1 MFSYGSACKAII
13 ALTGAAWLI
22 AACGSSSSST
32 TGSSVSS
39 TSSTSQS
46 PIKVMQIGTFESPG
60 LSLIDAEY
68 GVKARVAQINAAG
81 GINGHK
87 IDVSYC
93 NDAFNADTAEACART
108 AVQNGDVAIVG
119 GASGVSPVIFPILK
133 QAGIPWL
140 AGTGS
145 GGPIEQT
152 SDLSYPLT
160 GGTQSVEVG
169 MGRIL
174 TDLGDK
180 NIVVIVADAA
190 AAFPAG
196 DAVKQGLTLGGG
208 TSTRVLA
215 TIGAPDFSSVA
226 SAALSHHPDG
236 VAIASVPTDA
246 PRIILAL
253 RQAGYKGAI
262 STLAGIVSEQAI
274 QSLGSNAANL
284 YLLSDLM
291 PTTYTSNPAIQA
303 FTAGMMAAGY
313 GAANIDTQSL
323 GGWNAV
329 NFFAAIVKY
338 IGSGAI
344 TSQAI
349 IKELANLPSP
359 ISLGT
364 VPDYKG
370 VPSPPLV
377 AAYPRVPT
385 FDIYASEVSA
395 TGTQAPYNNGQPF
408 NPLG

>member
-1 MFSYGSACKAII
+1 MPRYGSACKTIV
-13 ALTGAAWLI
+13 ALTGTALII
-22 AACGSSSSST
+22 AACGSSG
-32 TGSSVSS
+32 GSGSGSNS
-39 TSSTSQS
+39 AHSA
-46 PIKVMQIGTFESPG
+46 IKVMQIGTFASSS

-68 GVKARVAQINAAG
+68 GVKARVAQINSAG
-81 GINGHK
+81 GSDGHK
-87 IDVSYC
+87 IDMSYC
-93 NDAFNADTAEACART
+93 NDGFNADTAEACART
-108 AVQNGDVAIVG
+108 AVQNGDIAIVG
-119 GASGVSPVIFPILK
+119 GASGVSPDIFPIIQ

-152 SDLSYPLT
+152 STMSYPLT

-180 NIVVIVADAA
+180 NIAVIVADAA

-226 SAALSHHPDG
+226 AAALSHHPDG
-236 VAIASVPTDA
+236 IAIASVPTDA

-262 STLAGIVSEQAI
+262 STLAGIVSDQAI
-274 QSLGSNAANL
+274 QSLGANAANL
-284 YLLSDLM
+284 YLLSDIM
-291 PTTYTSNPAIQA
+291 PTTFTSVPAIQT
-303 FTAGMMAAGY
+303 FTAGMKAAGY
-313 GAANIDTQSL
+313 GAAHIDTQSL

-329 NFFAAIVKY
+329 NFLEAIVKD
-338 IGSGAI
+338 IGKSAI
-344 TSQAI
+344 TSKSI
-349 IKELANLPSP
+349 ISTLAHVPSP

-370 VPSPPLV
+370 VPNPPLV
-377 AAYPRVPT
+377 KDYPRVPT
-385 FDIYASEVSA
+385 FNIYASQVSA
-395 TGTQAPYNNGQPF
+395 TGAQTPYNNGNPF

>member
-1 MFSYGSACKAII
+1 
-13 ALTGAAWLI
+13 
-22 AACGSSSSST
+22 
-32 TGSSVSS
+32 
-39 TSSTSQS
+39 
-46 PIKVMQIGTFESPG
+46 MQIGTFASSS
-60 LSLIDAEY
+60 LSLADAEA
-68 GVKARVAQINAAG
+68 GVKARVAQINASG

-87 IDVSYC
+87 IDMTYC
-93 NDAFNADTAEACART
+93 NDNFNSDTAEACART

-119 GASGVSPVIFPILK
+119 GASGVSPDIFPIIQ

-152 SDLSYPLT
+152 STMSYPLT

-208 TSTRVLA
+208 TSSRVLA

-236 VAIASVPTDA
+236 IAVASIPTDA

-253 RQAGYKGAI
+253 RQAGFKGPI

-274 QSLGSNAANL
+274 QSLGTNAANL
-284 YLLSDLM
+284 YLLSDIM
-291 PTTYTSNPAIQA
+291 PTTYTSNPDIQA
-303 FTAGMMAAGY
+303 FTAGMKADGY
-313 GAANIDTQSL
+313 SAANIDTLSL

-329 NFFAAIVKY
+329 NLLQGVVKH

-344 TSQAI
+344 TSKAI
-349 IKELANLPSP
+349 ISELAHLPSP
-359 ISLGT
+359 ITLGT
-364 VPDYKG
+364 VPPYKG

-377 AAYPRVPT
+377 KAYPRVPT
-385 FDIYASEVSA
+385 STSTRRKSAPPVPRRRTTTENPSTLWAEV
-395 TGTQAPYNNGQPF
+395 
-408 NPLG
+408 